1 MLRTIAVLTLASWF
15 ASAAAAQEPKPPT
28 VLPAAEMPAEI
39 AVDSEPIAAPA
50 AEPAMTLGELEYLA
64 QTGNPALRE
73 ASAKVSSAQGTALQ
87 VGLYPNPTFY
97 TASPQW
103 AGSISQYNWYVGQ
116 DIITAGKL
124 RLNRA
129 AALRSVEQAQLDFT
143 RVRFE
148 VLTNVRRQFYAT
160 AAAQRRVEVLQSL
173 TSIAQ
178 QSREV
183 GQKLLKAGETNR
195 ADATLLDIESDRAQL
210 AQQNAEV
217 LLAASRKELAA
228 VVGLADLEIGRLE
241 FDLQRPLPQY
251 DLEAVRLGVVDVNAL
266 AAVAAVEIQKTQIQL
281 RRAIV
286 EPWPNLNLQGGYQYS
301 VEGPRNDQGIAQ
313 LAFSVPLWNRN
324 QGGIRAARAETARAV
339 AQLQR
344 VENELSQQT
353 AQALGQYL
361 AAERRAAIYEEN
373 ILPKA
378 REVFRINR
386 SLFEQGQTDFL
397 RLLQSQRTLIE
408 ADLGYVDAQ
417 EARWTAAAAIAGLL
431 QLPDF
436 P

>member
-1 MLRTIAVLTLASWF
+1 MFRKLVALLPALTLA
-15 ASAAAAQEPKPPT
+15 ARLAAQEPMPPK
-28 VLPAAEMPAEI
+28 VLPSTVQPVEI
-39 AVDSEPIAAPA
+39 AVDSEPVAAPT
-50 AEPAMTLGELEYLA
+50 AEPGLSLEELEFRA

-73 ASAKVSSAQGTALQ
+73 ASAKVASAQGNALQ

-103 AGSISQYNWYVGQ
+103 AGSSSQYNWFVGQ
-116 DIITAGKL
+116 DLVTAGKL

-129 AALRSVEQAQLDFT
+129 AALRAVEQAQLDFT

-173 TSIAQ
+173 TGIAQ

-195 ADATLLDIESDRAQL
+195 ADATLLDIEFDRATL
-210 AQQNAEV
+210 AQQNAEM
-217 LLAASRKELAA
+217 LLAAARKQLAA
-228 VVGLADLEIGRLE
+228 VVGTPDLEIGLLE
-241 FDLQRPLPQY
+241 FDLQQPLPQY

-266 AAVAAVEIQKTQIQL
+266 AAIAAVEIQKTQIQL
-281 RRAIV
+281 RRAMV

-313 LAFSVPLWNRN
+313 LAFSVPIWNRN
-324 QGGIRAARAETARAV
+324 QGGIRSARAETVRAV

-353 AQALGQYL
+353 AQALGEYL
-361 AAERRAAIYEEN
+361 AADRRVAIYRDN

-378 REVFRINR
+378 REVFRVNR

-408 ADLGYVDAQ
+408 ADLGYIDAQ
-417 EARWTAAAAIAGLL
+417 EARWTSAATIAGLL
-431 QLPDF
+431 QLPAF